1 MKIHKGWLRLLFL
14 SFLAIFSLLPP
25 KLADAHAVL
34 LSASPMENSTLK
46 KAPEQIIL
54 TFNERLEGGLYEIK
68 VKDSNGRSSTSSETS
83 LSKNHQQLSIKLP
96 PLKNG
101 VYSVTY
107 RATSQDGHPVGS
119 TYVFSIGKPLSDS
132 EKSQILSST
141 GSSSP
146 FGLVWF
152 FRSIY
157 YLSLLILTG
166 WLAWRIISPDSFI
179 TAPNEKNWLMRM
191 KWFYIYMLIII
202 GIGPNADVLLSGHSL
217 NVNNLIPF
225 FTGTSFGIAWGLS
238 LIISIAGL
246 WIGGKSKWFDGFW
259 ILSLLA
265 LEGVNGHA
273 NSTVPKILGISFDIL
288 HLGSAAIWTG
298 GLFYI
303 LIFWKRHREQT
314 KKFIPLFSQGALAS
328 MILLFLT
335 GGILTLMLAGDIS
348 YLTKDLWGILLLSK
362 IGLAC
367 IVLII
372 GAALRKKLA
381 KLQEDG
387 FRKWFRADLTL
398 MILITAIVGGLTYTS
413 PLPENKPIEW
423 ASTQNDF
430 KVSTAVSPVQPG
442 TNSHFQTT
450 VETPDGQKPNDVQ
463 LVLKQIGKEEAEP
476 IEVPLKSYKNT
487 GSSYFYRADGIY
499 FPAPGDW
506 QMEIIVYDSKDNY
519 SVFKKEFTLYEI
531 NTK

>member
-1 MKIHKGWLRLLFL
+1 MRIHKGRLWLLLL
-14 SFLAIFSLLPP
+14 SLLVIFNLLTP
-25 KLADAHAVL
+25 KSADAHAVL
-34 LSASPMENSTLK
+34 LSASPSENSTLK
-46 KAPEQIIL
+46 TAPDQIIL
-54 TFNERLEGGLYEIK
+54 TFNERLESSLYEIK
-68 VKDSNGRSSTSSETS
+68 VKDSNGKEADSSKAL
-83 LSKNHQQLSIKLP
+83 LSKNHHQMSLKLP

-132 EKSQILSST
+132 DKSQILGST

-157 YLSLLILTG
+157 YVSLLLLTG

-179 TAPNEKNWLMRM
+179 TMPNEKKWLMRM
-191 KWFYIYMLIII
+191 KWFYLYMMIII

-225 FTGTSFGIAWGLS
+225 FTGTAFGITWGLS

-273 NSTVPKILGISFDIL
+273 NTTVPKIFGITFDIV

-303 LIFWKRHREQT
+303 LIFWKSHREQA
-314 KKFIPLFSQGALAS
+314 KKFIPRFSQGALAS

-335 GGILTLMLAGDIS
+335 GGILTLMLAGDTS

-367 IVLII
+367 VVLII
-372 GAALRKKLA
+372 GAVLRKKVA
-381 KLQEDG
+381 TIQENG
-387 FRKWFRADLTL
+387 FRKWFWADLTL

-423 ASTQNDF
+423 ASTQNGF
-430 KVSTAVSPVQPG
+430 KVSTNAAPAQPG
-442 TNSHFQTT
+442 ISSHIQ
-450 VETPDGQKPNDVQ
+450 VKIDTPDGRNPNDVQ
-463 LVLKQIGKEEAEP
+463 LVLKPLGKEETEP
-476 IEVPLKSYKNT
+476 IQVPLKSDKNT
-487 GSSYFYRADGIY
+487 GNSFLYSADGIY

-531 NTK
+531 NTQ